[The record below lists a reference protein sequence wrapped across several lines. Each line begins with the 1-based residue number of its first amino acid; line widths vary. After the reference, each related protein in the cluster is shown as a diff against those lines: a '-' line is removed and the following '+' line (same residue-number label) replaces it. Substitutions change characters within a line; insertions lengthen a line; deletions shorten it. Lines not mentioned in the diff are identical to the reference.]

1 MRHIKKIVLL
11 GAAGVGKTSMLK
23 RYVENSFS
31 DTYLQTI
38 GVNIMKKTLTL
49 DEETDV
55 HQIVLM
61 IWDVEGSSSRQN
73 LAAQY
78 IKGSNGLVVVLDQS
92 NPLTEETMRGYLDIA
107 QKEQLPFA
115 VALSKCD
122 LPKQFLLNSENLC
135 ADYGNCCCIM
145 ETSAKDDI
153 NVTAL
158 FEALTRVMI
167 DPSR

>member
-1 MRHIKKIVLL
+1 MRHVKKIVLL
-11 GAAGVGKTSMLK
+11 GAAGVGKTSLLK

-38 GVNIMKKTLTL
+38 GVNIMKKTLVL
-49 DEETDV
+49 EEGADV

-92 NPLTEETMRGYLDIA
+92 NPQTQETMKGYLDIA

-122 LPKQFLLNSENLC
+122 LPKQLTLDIDHIYTSY
-135 ADYGNCCCIM
+135 DRCCCIT

-153 NVTAL
+153 NVSTL
-158 FEALTRVMI
+158 FETLAGTMI
-167 DPSR
+167 TPAG